1 MVNFQIVFLWTKI
14 LFQLMAT
21 HIRLMG
27 ISYMAIQMLPKAG
40 NMIFRELHNMYMRI
54 LGSLFSSAGG
64 DGNSSCS

>member
-1 MVNFQIVFLWTKI
+1 
-14 LFQLMAT
+14 MAT